1 MFNNRNNRKYLG
13 TEFDKNFIN
22 KIFTDNSVKD
32 FYEKIFKSL
41 LKNRMLNELFHELVP
56 LINNEDD
63 MNSMRMSIEN
73 RSPFLNKDI
82 LNFTM
87 SLNLIFLLK
96 TVM

>member
-1 MFNNRNNRKYLG
+1 MG

-32 FYEKIFKSL
+32 FYEKKYSNSL

-63 MNSMRMSIEN
+63 MNEMRMSIEN
-73 RSPFLNKDI
+73 RSPFLTRI
-82 LNFTM
+82 Y
-87 SLNLIFLLK
+87 LISQCH
-96 TVM
+96 